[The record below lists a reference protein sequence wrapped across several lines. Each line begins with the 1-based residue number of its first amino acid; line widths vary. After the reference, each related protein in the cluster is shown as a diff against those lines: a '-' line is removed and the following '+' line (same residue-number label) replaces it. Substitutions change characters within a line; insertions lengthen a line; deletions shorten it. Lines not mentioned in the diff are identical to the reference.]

1 MSASIHTFP
10 VEQAVRAPFGARGVW
25 ATVSAMVE
33 IRRERAVLA
42 EMYGR
47 LLADI
52 GVSRGDAQMEAGR
65 AFWDVG
71 SRR

>member
-1 MSASIHTFP
+1 MSASIHAFP
-10 VEQAVRAPFGARGVW
+10 VEQAARAPFGARRVW
-25 ATVSAMVE
+25 AALSAMIE
-33 IRRERAVLA
+33 TRRERAMLA
-42 EMYGR
+42 EMDGR

-52 GVSRGDAQMEAGR
+52 GVSRGDAHMEAGR